1 MAIKDLVLNPSLSNV
16 PAYTPG
22 RSIEDCMREFGV
34 GEFIKLGSNENPLG
48 PSPKAMAAVKKAA
61 AQMSQYP
68 GVEVYDLRC
77 RLAETLGAGLE
88 VDNVIVGNGSADVIM
103 AMAQAFLYG
112 GGEVIISHP
121 AFQMY
126 ELATNMYGGTCVFV
140 DSRDYR
146 YDLDAMADRIT
157 DRTRMIYLTNPNNP
171 TGQIVTQP
179 EVDAFLER
187 VPPSVVVVLDQAYY
201 EYVDAGDYPDAI
213 RYVLEGRNVV
223 ITRTFS
229 KVYGLAGMRVGYGI
243 ASKEIIDYLLHTQP
257 PFHSGRLALTA
268 ALASLEDQDHV
279 KRSQTVNA
287 EGKEC
292 FYRSFGEM
300 GVEYLPSQ
308 ANFFMLVN
316 LKHPVQTINAAL
328 LRRGV
333 IIRPTAPFGI
343 PEAFRVTVGTREQN
357 QHVIEAFKAALEE
370 LE

>member
-1 MAIKDLVLNPSLSNV
+1 MAIRDLVLNPNLSNV

-34 GEFIKLGSNENPLG
+34 GEFTKLGSNENPLG
-48 PSPKAMAAVKKAA
+48 PSPKAMAAIKQAA
-61 AQMSQYP
+61 MQMSQYP

-88 VDNVIVGNGSADVIM
+88 ADNIIVGNGSADVIM
-103 AMAQAFLYG
+103 SMAKAFLYG

-140 DSRDYR
+140 DCQDYR
-146 YDLDAMADRIT
+146 YDLDAIADQIT
-157 DRTRMIYLTNPNNP
+157 DQTRMIYLTNPNNP
-171 TGQIVTQP
+171 TGQFITQS
-179 EVDAFLER
+179 EVDAFLNR
-187 VPPSVVVVLDQAYY
+187 VPPSVVVVFDEAYY
-201 EYVDAGDYPDAI
+201 EYADAEDFPDAV

-223 ITRTFS
+223 MTRTFS

-243 ASKEIIDYLLHTQP
+243 ASKEIIGYLLHTQP
-257 PFHSGRLALTA
+257 PFHSGRLALIA
-268 ALASLEDQDHV
+268 ALASLEDQEHV
-279 KRSQTVNA
+279 ERSQRVNA
-287 EGKEC
+287 EGKE
-292 FYRSFGEM
+292 YLYSRFGEM

-308 ANFFMLVN
+308 ANFFMLIN
-316 LKHPVQTINAAL
+316 LKHPVQTINDAL

-343 PEAFRVTVGTREQN
+343 PEAFRVTIGTREQN
-357 QHVIEAFKAALEE
+357 QHVIEAYTDAMEE
-370 LE
+370 LG

>member
-1 MAIKDLVLNPSLSNV
+1 MAIKGLVLNPSLSKV

-48 PSPKAMAAVKKAA
+48 PSPKAMAAVKQAV

-77 RLAETLGAGLE
+77 RLAETLGAGLD
-88 VDNVIVGNGSADVIM
+88 VDNIIVGNGSADVIM
-103 AMAQAFLYG
+103 SMAKAFLFG

-126 ELATNMYGGTCVFV
+126 ELATNMYGGTCV
-140 DSRDYR
+140 
-146 YDLDAMADRIT
+146 
-157 DRTRMIYLTNPNNP
+157 RMIYLTNPNNP
-171 TGQIVTQP
+171 TGQIVTQS

-187 VPPSVVVVLDQAYY
+187 VPPSVVVVFDQAYY

-213 RYVLEGRNVV
+213 RYVVEGRNVV

-243 ASKEIIDYLLHTQP
+243 ASKEIIEYLLHTQP
-257 PFHSGRLALTA
+257 PFHSGRLALIV
-268 ALASLEDQDHV
+268 ALASLEDRGHV
-279 KRSQTVNA
+279 ERSQKVNA
-287 EGKEC
+287 EGREYL
-292 FYRSFGEM
+292 YRGFGEM

-316 LKHPVQTINAAL
+316 LKHSVQSINQAL

-343 PEAFRVTVGTREQN
+343 PEAFRVTIGTQEQN
-357 QHVIEAFKAALEE
+357 QRVIEAFKEVLEE
-370 LE
+370 LG